1 MPAQTFRGKAKKSP
15 WIPLDELF
23 HVPSSALKGT
33 PATAFAKRPFSETA
47 RLMEFRTDTLFR
59 PRHAIGVLMPSLPA
73 VSDLSTLVAT
83 LDRHPFGS
91 LAFIV
96 LGVIVLGV
104 VFALRR
110 QKR

>member
-1 MPAQTFRGKAKKSP
+1 
-15 WIPLDELF
+15 
-23 HVPSSALKGT
+23 
-33 PATAFAKRPFSETA
+33 
-47 RLMEFRTDTLFR
+47 
-59 PRHAIGVLMPSLPA
+59 MPSLPA
-73 VSDLSTLVAT
+73 VSDLSSLVAT